1 MRKFVTLKQILY
13 ETNEYLTS
21 LVYNW
26 CTFAENQIQMSTN
39 QFKHSTM
46 EKLRKLILSFFAL
59 LASTVMY
66 AQTEISGTVID
77 ATGESVIGATVKEKG
92 TSNGTITDFDG
103 NFTIKVN
110 EGAILVISYI
120 GYQTQEVPAQQSGSN
135 WLYHPAQGGLDGC
148 NLYS

>member
-26 CTFAENQIQMSTN
+26 STFAENQIQMSTN

-66 AQTEISGTVID
+66 AHRNWSH
-77 ATGESVIGATVKEKG
+77 
-92 TSNGTITDFDG
+92 SNGERNIERYDYRF
-103 NFTIKVN
+103 
-110 EGAILVISYI
+110 
-120 GYQTQEVPAQQSGSN
+120 
-135 WLYHPAQGGLDGC
+135 
-148 NLYS
+148 

>member
-26 CTFAENQIQMSTN
+26 STFAENQIQMSTN

-59 LASTVMY
+59 LASTVPILME
-66 AQTEISGTVID
+66 TSLLRLTRVLFLSFR
-77 ATGESVIGATVKEKG
+77 TSVIRHRRCLH
-92 TSNGTITDFDG
+92 S
-103 NFTIKVN
+103 KV
-110 EGAILVISYI
+110 
-120 GYQTQEVPAQQSGSN
+120 
-135 WLYHPAQGGLDGC
+135 
-148 NLYS
+148 